1 MANGVVP
8 VLPDHSGFSESLRSL
23 REPLG
28 DSFVDSITMPSNTT
42 ERVSGL
48 HAVLNNLMGS
58 LSDVRGLTPKLRK
71 LAVARYD
78 WNIRCMEM
86 ANAYREVARP
96 EQRRGR
102 HRSSSS
108 EHAIDAAQAKSA
120 TSSSMKRQEERTTK
134 TTVGSTGEFSLQTM
148 GIVAGLSLGL
158 GVLLAQCMRK

>member
-1 MANGVVP
+1 
-8 VLPDHSGFSESLRSL
+8 
-23 REPLG
+23 
-28 DSFVDSITMPSNTT
+28 MPSNTT

-134 TTVGSTGEFSLQTM
+134 TTVGSTGEFSLQTL
-148 GIVAGLSLGL
+148 GIVAGVSLGL